1 MFITLEGGEGAGK
14 TTQIERI
21 FQYLSQKSHSCVK
34 TREPGH
40 GFIGRQ
46 IRALLMLPENETL
59 VPTAEL
65 LLFMADRAQ
74 HIESFILPEMKKG
87 NVVLCD
93 RFFDSTIVYQG
104 FAGRIGVERVI
115 AFHDVVFSHFRP
127 DLTILFDLSPE
138 IGLARTMCQLGQG
151 ERCESESRF
160 EKKMLDFHERIREG
174 FLGLSKLESKRIKV
188 VNAEVSQEEVW
199 SQIKKILD
207 EFLANNPVQ

>member
-14 TTQIERI
+14 TTQIEKI
-21 FQYLSQKSHSCVK
+21 FQYLSQRGHSCVR

-74 HIESFILPEMKKG
+74 HIESFILPEMQKG

-104 FAGRIGVERVI
+104 FTGMVGVEKVLS
-115 AFHDVVFSHFRP
+115 FHDVVFDGFRP
-127 DLTILFDLSPE
+127 DLTILFDLDPE
-138 IGLARTMCQLGQG
+138 IGLRRTMCQLSDGG
-151 ERCESESRF
+151 RCKKESRF
-160 EKKMLDFHERIREG
+160 EQKKLDFHKKIRQGFLLRAKAEPERI
-174 FLGLSKLESKRIKV
+174 KIV
-188 VNAEVSQEEVW
+188 DAELSQERVW
-199 SQIKKILD
+199 LQIREILD
-207 EFLANNPVQ
+207 EFLANNPVY